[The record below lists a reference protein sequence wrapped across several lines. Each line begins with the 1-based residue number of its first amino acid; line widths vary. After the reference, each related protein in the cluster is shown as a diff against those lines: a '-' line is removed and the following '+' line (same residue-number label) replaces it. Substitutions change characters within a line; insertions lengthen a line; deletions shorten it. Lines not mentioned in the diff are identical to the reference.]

1 MANPCIN
8 IPDPLLNEIDSI
20 VEATSKYRSR
30 SHFLQIAAE
39 NLVAEE
45 ARAGGA

>member
-8 IPDPLLNEIDSI
+8 IPDPLLERIDKI
-20 VEATSKYRSR
+20 VGDTSKYRSR